1 MDNLIRD
8 AGNRLREVR
17 HIFNEGDK
25 LSAKQFAYLLDETQD
40 RILNYENGRAAISL
54 QLLVNLYYR
63 GINPV
68 YILTGDG
75 EIFAENDAGKALKSK
90 IRTSAHRQASVV
102 PIENLEGLSIG
113 EMLMR
118 AEQYSAAAGDILKI
132 LKEKSAES
140 KE

>member
-1 MDNLIRD
+1 MDNLIKN

-40 RILNYENGRAAISL
+40 KILNYENGRAAISL

-63 GINPV
+63 GVNPV
-68 YILTGDG
+68 YILTGEG
-75 EIFAENDAGKALKSK
+75 EIFADNEAGKSLKSK
-90 IRTSAHRQASVV
+90 IKIASNRRASVV
-102 PIENLEGLSIG
+102 PIDIHVGRSFG
-113 EMLMR
+113 EIYVR
-118 AEQYSAAAGDILKI
+118 ASQYSAAAGDIQKI

-140 KE
+140 KV

>member
-54 QLLVNLYYR
+54 QLLVNLYHR
-63 GINPV
+63 GVNPV
-68 YILTGDG
+68 YILTGEGD
-75 EIFAENDAGKALKSK
+75 IFAENDAGKAMKAK
-90 IRTSAHRQASVV
+90 IKMANNRLTAVV
-102 PIENLEGLSIG
+102 PIDNFEGLSIG
-113 EMLMR
+113 EMLIR

-140 KE
+140 KD